1 MDKIKKLRQEI
12 IETLLRNEYYVG
24 CSEASKVLR
33 EIANVW
39 DD

>member
-1 MDKIKKLRQEI
+1 MTDPKKLRREI

-24 CSEASKVLR
+24 NSEAAQILR
-33 EIANVW
+33 TIANVW

>member
-1 MDKIKKLRQEI
+1 MDNAKKLRREI

-24 CSEASKVLR
+24 NSEAVSVLR